1 MKELLFDSLIEKE
14 ALENILALNQIR
26 KCDAEIEKYTEEIKE
41 QNEEMMKILKDEDI
55 DEGYVEKIHKYKNLL
70 TNMDGDSGRINE
82 LEQTIE
88 ENENRINE
96 FQEKIKE
103 IEERLEEL
111 NKEIFETNDP
121 SKVIECQNEIEN
133 NNVRL
138 NDLNDILNGLI
149 SDNTPLLIEKEYLA
163 AKNSDFDFNVP
174 SYNKK
179 EISADLE
186 SITSE
191 FNAAI
196 EKLDLPVR
204 ENIEFCQKKI
214 RNREIEI
221 EKFNERKNQVIE
233 AYPNSITF
241 DLDGA
246 YNDIANLLEEL
257 ELNHGCI
264 CVPEKNIF
272 DEEDTTE
279 DEIETPVIE
288 EKEEVVEEPKEI
300 KDEMVLLDE
309 SEEVEEPV
317 AVEEEIETPVVEEKE
332 EVVVEEPKELKD
344 EMVLLENEETE
355 EEIVEEPIAEEKVV
369 EEPAVV
375 EETTAEEAS
384 VEEESTDN
392 DEIGSVSYVLSDG
405 ESLVNIAEKVYPSKD
420 NWEAIYY
427 FNKETIDKYL
437 VSNGISNDFDTIKEL
452 ASDTSLF
459 TGIKLEIPTDYNY
472 KI

>member
-70 TNMDGDSGRINE
+70 INMDGDSGRITE

-103 IEERLEEL
+103 IEDRLEEL
-111 NKEIFETNDP
+111 KKEIFETNDP

-221 EKFNERKNQVIE
+221 EKYNERKNQVIE

-241 DLDGA
+241 DLDAA
-246 YNDIANLLEEL
+246 YNDISNLLEEL
-257 ELNHGCI
+257 ELSHGCT

-272 DEEDTTE
+272 DEET
-279 DEIETPVIE
+279 
-288 EKEEVVEEPKEI
+288 
-300 KDEMVLLDE
+300 
-309 SEEVEEPV
+309 
-317 AVEEEIETPVVEEKE
+317 VEEEIETPVVEEKE
-332 EVVVEEPKELKD
+332 ETVVEEPKELKD
-344 EMVLLENEETE
+344 EMVLLENEEIE
-355 EEIVEEPIAEEKVV
+355 EEIVEEPVVEETTGV

-375 EETTAEEAS
+375 EEPTTEETP

-452 ASDTSLF
+452 ANDTSLF

>member
-55 DEGYVEKIHKYKNLL
+55 DESYIEKIHKYKNLL
-70 TNMDGDSGRINE
+70 ANIDGDNGRISE
-82 LEQTIE
+82 LEKEIT

-96 FQEKIKE
+96 FQEKITE
-103 IEERLEEL
+103 LETRLEEL
-111 NKEIFETNDP
+111 KKEIFETNDP

-138 NDLNDILNGLI
+138 NDLNEILNGLI
-149 SDNTPLLIEKEYLA
+149 SENTPLLIEKEYLA

-174 SYNKK
+174 NYNKN
-179 EISADLE
+179 EISVDLE
-186 SITSE
+186 NITNE

-196 EKLDLPVR
+196 EKLDLPIR

-221 EKFNERKNQVIE
+221 EKFNDRKNKVIE
-233 AYPNSITF
+233 AYPSSTSLE
-241 DLDGA
+241 LDKA
-246 YNDIANLLEEL
+246 YEEIASLLEEL
-257 ELNHGCI
+257 DLRQGCYTK
-264 CVPEKNIF
+264 VAETNMFDDANIEVETS
-272 DEEDTTE
+272 EENS
-279 DEIETPVIE
+279 IETEE
-288 EKEEVVEEPKEI
+288 EKTEGQ
-300 KDEMVLLDE
+300 
-309 SEEVEEPV
+309 SEQ
-317 AVEEEIETPVVEEKE
+317 
-332 EVVVEEPKELKD
+332 KELKD
-344 EMVLLENEETE
+344 EMILLEDTE
-355 EEIVEEPIAEEKVV
+355 EVVEEKGIEDKEEIPEEKIKEEPIVEEIKEDKV
-369 EEPAVV
+369 EEPTN
-375 EETTAEEAS
+375 ENE
-384 VEEESTDN
+384 
-392 DEIGSVSYVLSDG
+392 EIGSVSYILSDG
-405 ESLVNIAEKVYPSKD
+405 ESLINIAEKVYPSKE

>member
-41 QNEEMMKILKDEDI
+41 QTEEMMKILKDEDI

-70 TNMDGDSGRINE
+70 VNIDGDTGRIAE
-82 LEQTIE
+82 LNQLIE
-88 ENENRINE
+88 ENETRISE
-96 FQEKIKE
+96 FQQKIKE
-103 IEERLEEL
+103 IEDRLEEL
-111 NKEIFETNDP
+111 KKEIFETNDP

-191 FNAAI
+191 FNSAI

-221 EKFNERKNQVIE
+221 EKFNERKNQVID

-272 DEEDTTE
+272 DEE
-279 DEIETPVIE
+279 
-288 EKEEVVEEPKEI
+288 EK
-300 KDEMVLLDE
+300 
-309 SEEVEEPV
+309 
-317 AVEEEIETPVVEEKE
+317 VEEEIETPIVEEKE

-344 EMVLLENEETE
+344 EMVLLENEENE
-355 EEIVEEPIAEEKVV
+355 EEIVEEPVAEEKVV
-369 EEPAVV
+369 EEQAVV
-375 EETTAEEAS
+375 EEPTTEETP

-452 ASDTSLF
+452 ANDTSLF

>member
-26 KCDAEIEKYTEEIKE
+26 KCDAEIEKYTQEIKE

-70 TNMDGDSGRINE
+70 VNIDGDNGRIAE
-82 LEQTIE
+82 LNQTIE
-88 ENENRINE
+88 ENESRINE
-96 FQEKIKE
+96 FQAKIKE
-103 IEERLEEL
+103 IEDRLEEL
-111 NKEIFETNDP
+111 KKEIFETNDP

-179 EISADLE
+179 EISADLD
-186 SITSE
+186 SITNE

-196 EKLDLPVR
+196 EKLDLPIR

-233 AYPNSITF
+233 AFPNSVTF

-246 YNDIANLLEEL
+246 YNDLANLLEEL

-279 DEIETPVIE
+279 DEIETPVVE

-309 SEEVEEPV
+309 TEEVEEPV
-317 AVEEEIETPVVEEKE
+317 AVEEEIPA
-332 EVVVEEPKELKD
+332 EEPKE
-344 EMVLLENEETE
+344 E
-355 EEIVEEPIAEEKVV
+355 VV
-369 EEPAVV
+369 EEPAVTTEETV
-375 EETTAEEAS
+375 EET
-384 VEEESTDN
+384 ESTDN
-392 DEIGSVSYVLSDG
+392 EEIGSVSYVLSDG
-405 ESLVNIAEKVYPSKD
+405 ESLINIAEKVYPSKD

-452 ASDTSLF
+452 ASDASLF

>member
-1 MKELLFDSLIEKE
+1 MKELLFDNLIEKE

-26 KCDAEIEKYTEEIKE
+26 KCDAEIEKYTQEIKE
-41 QNEEMMKILKDEDI
+41 QNEEMMQILKDEEI

-70 TNMDGDSGRINE
+70 VNIDGDNGRIAE
-82 LEQTIE
+82 LNQTIE

-96 FQEKIKE
+96 FQSRIKE

-111 NKEIFETNDP
+111 KKEIFETNDP

-149 SDNTPLLIEKEYLA
+149 SDNTPLLIEKEYLT

-179 EISADLE
+179 EISADLD

-196 EKLDLPVR
+196 EKLDLPIR

-214 RNREIEI
+214 KNREIEI
-221 EKFNERKNQVIE
+221 EKFNKRKNQVIE
-233 AYPNSITF
+233 AFPNSVTL
-241 DLDGA
+241 DLDSA
-246 YNDIANLLEEL
+246 YNDIAKLLEEL
-257 ELNHGCI
+257 ELSHGCI

-272 DEEDTTE
+272 DEETTE
-279 DEIETPVIE
+279 EVDEPVVE
-288 EKEEVVEEPKEI
+288 EKEENITEEPKEI

-309 SEEVEEPV
+309 TEETEE
-317 AVEEEIETPVVEEKE
+317 PVVEEKNITE
-332 EVVVEEPKELKD
+332 QPKEEIK
-344 EMVLLENEETE
+344 EEETE
-355 EEIVEEPIAEEKVV
+355 EQTTSAAEIVEEPV
-369 EEPAVV
+369 
-375 EETTAEEAS
+375 T
-384 VEEESTDN
+384 TDN
-392 DEIGSVSYVLSDG
+392 EEIGSVSYVLSDG
-405 ESLVNIAEKVYPSKD
+405 ESLMNIAEKVYPSKD

-437 VSNGISNDFDTIKEL
+437 VSNGIMNDFDTIKEL

>member
-26 KCDAEIEKYTEEIKE
+26 KCEAEIEKYTQEIKE

-70 TNMDGDSGRINE
+70 VNMDGDNGRIAE
-82 LEQTIE
+82 LNQIIE
-88 ENENRINE
+88 ENEKRINE
-96 FQEKIKE
+96 FQTKIKE
-103 IEERLEEL
+103 IEVRLEEL
-111 NKEIFETNDP
+111 KKEIFETNDP

-179 EISADLE
+179 EISADLD

-191 FNAAI
+191 FNATI

-233 AYPNSITF
+233 AYPNSVTF
-241 DLDGA
+241 DLDVA
-246 YNDIANLLEEL
+246 YSDIANLLEEL

-279 DEIETPVIE
+279 DEIESPVVE
-288 EKEEVVEEPKEI
+288 EKEELVEEPKEI

-309 SEEVEEPV
+309 TEEVEEPV
-317 AVEEEIETPVVEEKE
+317 AVEEEIPT
-332 EVVVEEPKELKD
+332 EEPKE
-344 EMVLLENEETE
+344 E
-355 EEIVEEPIAEEKVV
+355 VV
-369 EEPAVV
+369 EEPAVTTEETV
-375 EETTAEEAS
+375 EET
-384 VEEESTDN
+384 ESTDN
-392 DEIGSVSYVLSDG
+392 EEIGSVSYVLSDG
-405 ESLVNIAEKVYPSKD
+405 ESLMNIAEKVYPSKD